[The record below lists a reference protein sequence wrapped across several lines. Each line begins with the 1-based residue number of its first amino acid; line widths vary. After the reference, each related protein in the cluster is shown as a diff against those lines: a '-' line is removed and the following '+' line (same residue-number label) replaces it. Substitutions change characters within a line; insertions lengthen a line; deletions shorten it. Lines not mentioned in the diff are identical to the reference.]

1 MHYVLLSSTGNLIE
15 SYDEEAEARAALQR
29 IVSSEPEAADDIAL
43 MTYGDDGMPVGDP
56 VFAKAPIG
64 VR

>member
-15 SYDEEAEARAALQR
+15 SYDEESEARAALQR
-29 IVSSEPEAADDIAL
+29 IATSEPEAVDDVAL

-56 VFAKAPIG
+56 IFAKAPIA

>member
-15 SYDEEAEARAALQR
+15 SYDEESEARAALQR

>member
-1 MHYVLLSSTGNLIE
+1 MNYVLLSSTGNLIE
-15 SYDEEAEARAALQR
+15 SYDEESEARAALQR
-29 IVSSEPEAADDIAL
+29 IVASEPEAADDIAL

-56 VFAKAPIG
+56 IFATAPIS

>member
-1 MHYVLLSSTGNLIE
+1 MNHVLLSSTGNLIE
-15 SYDEEAEARAALQR
+15 SYDEESEARAALQR
-29 IVSSEPEAADDIAL
+29 IVSSEPEAADDIVL

-56 VFAKAPIG
+56 VFAKAPIS

>member
-15 SYDEEAEARAALQR
+15 SYDEESEARAALQR
-29 IVSSEPEAADDIAL
+29 ITVSEPEAIYDVAM
-43 MTYGDDGMPVGDP
+43 MTYGDDGMPMGNP
-56 VFAKAPIG
+56 VFAKPPIS

>member
-15 SYDEEAEARAALQR
+15 SYDEELEARAALQR

>member
-15 SYDEEAEARAALQR
+15 SYDEESEARAALQR
-29 IVSSEPEAADDIAL
+29 IVASEPEAVDDVAL

-56 VFAKAPIG
+56 VFAKASIA